1 MSNEIY
7 KKNPGKFGPKSV
19 IGRYIR
25 SMNMAQYRDYTY
37 ADSDRINFQDGKQE
51 QEKLSQE
58 EKEAREA
65 ALRERLENGEISESE
80 YKTLTMT
87 NANDTPAKIETEF
100 LMPKK
105 IDDSYWTDQLT
116 DDDIQYLMLKWGT
129 MYSPEE

>member
-105 IDDSYWTDQLT
+105 IDDSY
-116 DDDIQYLMLKWGT
+116 
-129 MYSPEE
+129 

>member
-1 MSNEIY
+1 MANEVY

-37 ADSDRINFQDGKQE
+37 ADSDRINFQDQKTQKE
-51 QEKLSQE
+51 QLTQE
-58 EKEAREA
+58 EKETRENE
-65 ALRERLENGEISESE
+65 LRQRFENGEISESE

-87 NANDTPAKIETEF
+87 NASTTPAQISQEF

-116 DDDIQYLMLKWGT
+116 DDDIQYLMLK
-129 MYSPEE
+129 